1 MKKTKTEAP
10 VAYFSMEI
18 ALDNQL
24 KTFAGGL
31 GILAGDLLK
40 SAAEISFAMV
50 GITLLNSEGYFKQ
63 RITKNGDQLATKDLS
78 QTIPGFKKLNTYT
91 SVKIGTEEIK
101 LAVWQYI
108 IKGPNQ
114 NQVKVY
120 LLDSNLPENNLANR
134 QLTKKLYGGDLEYR
148 LKQEIILGRG
158 GIKILQALG
167 YKKIKK
173 FHLNEGHGSL
183 APVELFLNSPEKKI
197 KDKLIAVKKQCVF
210 TTHTP
215 LLHAQDIYS
224 TNFFKQFQPDFPF
237 DLDNLVQKDEINMTL
252 VGLYFSGYA
261 NAVSKLHGPI
271 SNRLF
276 PGYNIKTITN
286 GVNSLTWTSSE
297 FKKLYDKYL
306 PGWRLD
312 NKLLSGADRIPLE
325 EIKVAH
331 QKNKLLLGQEIKK
344 RTRETLDDNLFT
356 IGWARRFSPY
366 KRPEFLFKNL
376 NRLISIAKAN
386 HGLQI
391 VLAGKAHPRDIEGQ
405 ALIKQIYQYKK
416 QLTGKVKIV
425 ILENYDIELAKIITA
440 GVDLWLNTPQ
450 LFNEASGTS
459 GMKAAHNGV
468 PQLST
473 LDGWWPE
480 AYKKN
485 KTGWAIKESSPDE
498 LYDIL
503 ENDVLPTYHQPEKWL
518 KIQQQTISYNAS
530 RFNSH
535 RALKEYI
542 KKAYK

>member
-40 SAAEISFAMV
+40 SAAEIGFAMV

-63 RITKNGDQLATKDLS
+63 KITQNGDQLATKDLS
-78 QTIPGFKKLNTYT
+78 QAIPGFKKLNTYT

-197 KDKLIAVKKQCVF
+197 KDKLKAIRRQCVF

-261 NAVSKLHGPI
+261 NAVSRLHGPI

-356 IGWARRFSPY
+356 ISWARRFSPY

-503 ENDVLPTYHQPEKWL
+503 ENDVLPTYHQPEKWS
-518 KIQQQTISYNAS
+518 KIQQQTISSNAS
-530 RFNSH
+530 HFNSH
-535 RALKEYI
+535 RALKDYI
-542 KKAYK
+542 RKAYE